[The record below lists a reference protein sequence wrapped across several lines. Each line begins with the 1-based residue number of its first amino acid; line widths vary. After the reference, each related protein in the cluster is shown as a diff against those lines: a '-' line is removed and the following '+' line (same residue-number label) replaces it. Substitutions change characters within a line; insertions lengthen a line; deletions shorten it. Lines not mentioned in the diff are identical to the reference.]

1 MGKKTRKIS
10 KRHRKTHKRRQKG
23 THRLYRKRRD
33 ILTLPGS
40 KGIPLFSAPIHNKP
54 NKIMVNSKRESG
66 NMIQGLRNM

>member
-10 KRHRKTHKRRQKG
+10 KRHKRRQKG

-33 ILTLPGS
+33 ILTLPDS

-66 NMIQGLRNM
+66 NMIHGLRNM